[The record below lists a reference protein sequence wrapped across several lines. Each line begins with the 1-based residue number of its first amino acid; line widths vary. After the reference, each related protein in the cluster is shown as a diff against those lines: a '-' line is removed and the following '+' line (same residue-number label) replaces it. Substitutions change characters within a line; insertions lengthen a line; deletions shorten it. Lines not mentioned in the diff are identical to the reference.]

1 MSRSPRRT
9 PGAIPVPFWLAGVA
23 TTSEETLA
31 VSRPYDGGLLT
42 RVAVP
47 DRGHV
52 EQAVATAVVTAAEL
66 KMLPAHERADALA
79 HVAQRI
85 AERAEEAARLIVD
98 ECGKPLKWARAE
110 VARSAGVFRLAAEEA
125 HRLDGSVE
133 RLDTEPGG
141 VGRVAI
147 VRRFSRGPVLGISPF
162 NFPLNLVAH
171 KIAPAIAVGAPIVV
185 KPAPATPL
193 CALFLA
199 ELIAETGLPAGTL
212 SVLPIENDRAAA
224 LVADPRLPV
233 VSFTGSGPVG
243 WAIKEAVPRKHVLLE
258 LGGDAAAV
266 VCADADLARAADR
279 IATFANYQGGQSC
292 ISVQRALIHRSI
304 YDEMVTR
311 IVDATANLMVG
322 DPYDQQTDVGPLINE
337 AAATR
342 VAQWVAES
350 VADGANLLIG
360 GSRTGAV
367 YAPTVLSHV
376 PSTSRLR
383 TDEVFGPVL
392 TVAPFDTFDEA
403 MEMVNRSRFGLQAGV
418 FTRDIQLAFKAYA
431 ALDVGGVVVDD
442 VPSYRADQL
451 PYGGTKE
458 SGVGREGVRSAMRDY
473 SDERVLVL
481 SNVAI

>member
-1 MSRSPRRT
+1 MGSRALS
-9 PGAIPVPFWLAGVA
+9 GAAVVPFWLAGERV
-23 TTSEETLA
+23 TRVEQMT
-31 VSRPYDGGLLT
+31 VRHPYDGREFA

-47 DRGHV
+47 TAADV
-52 EQAVATAVVTAAEL
+52 ERAVVAAQSASAEL
-66 KMLPAHERADALA
+66 SALAAHVRADALA
-79 HVAQRI
+79 QVARRL

-110 VARSAGVFRLAAEEA
+110 VGRSVGVFRLASEET

-141 VGRVAI
+141 AGRVAI

-199 ELIAETGLPAGTL
+199 ELVAETGLPAGTL
-212 SVLPIENDRAAA
+212 SVLPMGNDRAAA

-266 VCADADLARAADR
+266 VCADTDLVRAAGR

-292 ISVQRALIHRSI
+292 ISVQRALIHRSV
-304 YDEMVTR
+304 YDEMVAR
-311 IVDATANLMVG
+311 IVDATANLVVG
-322 DPYDQQTDVGPLINE
+322 DPYDERTDVGPLINE

-350 VADGANLLIG
+350 VADGAKLLIG

-367 YAPTVLSHV
+367 YTPTVLSHV
-376 PSTSRLR
+376 PSTSRLC
-383 TDEVFGPVL
+383 TEEVFGPVL
-392 TVAPFDTFDEA
+392 IVAPFDTFDEA

-431 ALDVGGVVVDD
+431 SLDVGGVVVDD

-481 SNVAI
+481 SNVAV